1 MPVPTVA
8 LALPVVL
15 VTVCPTVMEPLLL
28 IVLDEFPDVAMP
40 PVLEVI
46 EPLLVMVTGFGP
58 PAVTAVLDP
67 PLIVP
72 LLTSDPPFGRFCGP
86 TVAPRGIVTALTPA
100 GYAKPPGLW
109 A

>member
-1 MPVPTVA
+1 MPVPTV
-8 LALPVVL
+8 ALPVVL
-15 VTVCPTVMEPLLL
+15 VTVFPTVIVPLLL

-46 EPLLVMVTGFGP
+46 EPLFVMVTGFGP

-72 LLTSDPPFGRFCGP
+72 LLTSDPPFGR
-86 TVAPRGIVTALTPA
+86 L
-100 GYAKPPGLW
+100 
-109 A
+109 